1 MNLLNVA
8 MLGVRLTGV
17 AVSSLAILLGGSA
30 AVDQLGKGRESSRE
44 TRVDA
49 NTTTITTTVVKR
61 SVDPLLLAPGG
72 ASLALGLVLILGSRP
87 IARIL
92 ILGFD
97 EQQAVQP
104 PNCTEPRDVGRGE
117 NQTSLTRGR

>member
-1 MNLLNVA
+1 MKPFNAA

-17 AVSSLAILLGGSA
+17 AVASLALILGGSA
-30 AVDQLGKGRESSRE
+30 ALDQIGKGTESHRE

-49 NTTTITTTVVKR
+49 NTTTITATIVKR
-61 SVDPLLLAPGG
+61 SFDPLLLAPGG
-72 ASLALGLVLILGSRP
+72 AGLALGLVLILGSRP

-97 EQQAVQP
+97 EQQVVQ
-104 PNCTEPRDVGRGE
+104 CTSTEMERSEHP
-117 NQTSLTRGR
+117 Q